1 LSTLSDR
8 RSVLDAPLRPVR
20 FFSPDVEL
28 TRQPDG
34 SLIMRSVEPLASYD
48 DRIGDWLDRWARE
61 APDRDFIV
69 EQAAEGERRVRYGEA
84 REAALAL
91 AENLLTYELGP
102 DRPLAIVAAN
112 GIDHALIMLAALYV
126 GIPVAPIAPAY
137 ALQTAD
143 FAKLAHSFRL
153 LTPGMVVVDDGE
165 QYQQAIEH
173 ALAPSVPT
181 AALRNASA
189 SSNMIP
195 LASLRG
201 DGSRRDSVTAAAARV
216 GRDTVAK
223 YLFTSGSTG
232 MPKAVINTHGM
243 LCANAQMKRQVAPV
257 LVDEPPVMVDW
268 APWNHTAGGNS
279 NFNIIL
285 SNGGTLYIDPGKPTP
300 AHFGLSVQLL
310 RRISPTIYFN
320 VPRGYELLIPHL
332 DADCKLREHF
342 FRRLKFLWYAAASM
356 LPATWYA
363 LEKLAV
369 EAVGQRILT
378 VSGLGMTET
387 SPIALFGNAH
397 ANGPGVVGIPVAGLE
412 LKLVP
417 HDDSFEVGYRGPNVT
432 PGYWRDSAA
441 TKLAFDEDSFF
452 RSGDL
457 LSFINPQ
464 RPRAGLRFDGRIK
477 EDFKLTSGT
486 KVSAGKLRLDALDA
500 MRPLATD
507 VVVVGAD
514 RNDVRILIFPD
525 WELCAATAGLDR
537 EAQPAQIASNKALR
551 AALQE
556 RLEQLAAMG
565 TGGSN
570 RIVAALLVESPPSHA
585 AGELTE
591 KGTVNSRALQ
601 RNRPEL
607 LDTVFDDRDERVLL
621 VRPPN
626 AQC

>member
-1 LSTLSDR
+1 
-8 RSVLDAPLRPVR
+8 
-20 FFSPDVEL
+20 
-28 TRQPDG
+28 
-34 SLIMRSVEPLASYD
+34 MRSVEPLANYD
-48 DRIGDWLDRWARE
+48 NRIGDWLDRWARE
-61 APDRDFIV
+61 APDRDFII
-69 EQAAEGERRVRYGEA
+69 EQTAEGERKICYSEA
-84 REAALAL
+84 RKEALAL
-91 AENLLTYELGP
+91 AENLLKYGLGA
-102 DRPLAIVAAN
+102 DRPLALLAAN

-137 ALQTAD
+137 ALQSAD
-143 FAKLAHSFRL
+143 FSKLSHSFGL
-153 LTPGMVVVDDGE
+153 LTPGMVVVDDGAL
-165 QYQQAIEH
+165 YRRAIEQ
-173 ALAPSVPT
+173 ALAPGVPV
-181 AALRNASA
+181 AALRKSSA

-195 LASLRG
+195 LASLHG
-201 DGSRRDSVTAAAARV
+201 DGSRRDSVMAAAARV

-257 LVDEPPVMVDW
+257 LADEPPVMVDW

-285 SNGGTLYIDPGKPTP
+285 CNGGTLYIDPGKPTP
-300 AHFGLSVQLL
+300 ALFGLSVQLL

-332 DADCKLREHF
+332 EADRELREHF

-363 LEKLAV
+363 LERLAV

-378 VSGLGMTET
+378 VTGLGMTET

-397 ANGPGVVGIPVAGLE
+397 ANGPGVVGIPVAGLD

-441 TKLAFDEDSFF
+441 TKLAFDEDGFF

-457 LSFINPQ
+457 LSFIDQ
-464 RPRAGLRFDGRIK
+464 RRPRAGLRFDGRIK

-507 VVVVGAD
+507 AVVVGAD
-514 RNDVRILIFPD
+514 RNDVRILVFPD
-525 WELCAATAGLDR
+525 WEVCAETAGLDR
-537 EAQPAQIASNKALR
+537 GASPAQIASNKALR
-551 AALQE
+551 AALQD

-565 TGGSN
+565 TGSSN
-570 RIVAALLVESPPSHA
+570 RIVAAFLVESPPSHA

-607 LDTVFDDRDERVLL
+607 LDILFDERDERVLRIHL
-621 VRPPN
+621 RDARRPLR
-626 AQC
+626 